1 MWGAEGQ
8 GEGAA
13 SPRPALG
20 DPLLRDSLLR
30 DEGGSAAVAFALLL
44 PLLLG
49 ISLGI
54 VEVAGLVLDYH
65 RAGEATRRAAR
76 AAVIGQPV
84 ASLAALAAGGT
95 VACTGGASVT
105 CTGGAVTNAAAFAA
119 ILAEMQAIHPGITGE
134 RVTIEYRSSGI
145 GDPSSPGGLL
155 PLVGVRL
162 TGLEHRFTAAGA
174 VPGLP
179 DAVTLPD
186 FATAML
192 GHGT

>member
-1 MWGAEGQ
+1 MWGAEGRS
-8 GEGAA
+8 GGAA
-13 SPRPALG
+13 PHRSAPRRSAF
-20 DPLLRDSLLR
+20 R
-30 DEGGSAAVAFALLL
+30 DEGGGAAVAFALLL

-54 VEVAGLVLDYH
+54 VETAGLLLDYH

-84 ASLAALAAGGT
+84 ANLSALAAGRT

-119 ILAEMQAIHPGITGE
+119 ILAEMRAIHPGITGE
-134 RVTIEYRSSGI
+134 RVTIEYRPSGI

-162 TGLEHRFTAAGA
+162 SGLRHGFSAFGV

-179 DAVTLPD
+179 AAVTLPD
-186 FATAML
+186 FATSTL
-192 GHGT
+192 GHGV